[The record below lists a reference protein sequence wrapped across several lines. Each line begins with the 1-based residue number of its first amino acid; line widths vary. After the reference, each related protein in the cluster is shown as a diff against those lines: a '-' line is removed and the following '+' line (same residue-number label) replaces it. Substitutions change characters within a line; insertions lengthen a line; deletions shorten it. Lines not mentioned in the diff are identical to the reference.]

1 MLPGIS
7 AEDSLLADL
16 AIDPAHNGL
25 QSLEA
30 TDLVARDRQL
40 LTDSNVIIWQ
50 VGCVG
55 DPRFNSKGYTN
66 QFLEVLIKKLQDVYG
81 KDYEIIHYVGAHYSI
96 YDPVRERIKLS
107 EFVKPEVAKKV
118 TSVSTFFVP
127 PKEIRPLKEDVCR
140 LLNLKTDQKSHQ
152 PLPMPTKDK
161 SHCYGQKQKNA
172 INKLGEWNVPDHYIP
187 VQPSV
192 AARYLAKMSTDPKA
206 LDNHKQ
212 DPIAYMCK
220 YGLSSKDSQLIKNK
234 KAYLAAKPH
243 VGVKSTKDDAT
254 VVVVVAEGD
263 ESSPSKDDTTVVVVI
278 AAEGEE
284 VKPQKDDTTVVV
296 VAAQGE
302 EVKPQKDDTTVV
314 VVAAQGEEAKSQK
327 DDTTVVVVI
336 AAEGEEATSQ
346 KDDSTVVVI
355 AAGQEDLT
363 ETTIPGIIPCV

>member
-81 KDYEIIHYVGAHYSI
+81 KDYEIIHYVGAHYSV
-96 YDPVRERIKLS
+96 YDPVKERIKLS

-152 PLPMPTKDK
+152 PLPMPTKDN

-172 INKLGEWNVPDHYIP
+172 VKKLGEWKVPDHYIP

-220 YGLSSKDSQLIKNK
+220 YGLSSKDTQLIKDK
-234 KAYLAAKPH
+234 KAYLAAKPR

-254 VVVVVAEGD
+254 VVVIAAEGD
-263 ESSPSKDDTTVVVVI
+263 DSSSLKDDTTVVVVV
-278 AAEGEE
+278 AEGQE

-302 EVKPQKDDTTVV
+302 EI
-314 VVAAQGEEAKSQK
+314 KSQK

-336 AAEGEEATSQ
+336 VEGEEATSQ

-355 AAGQEDLT
+355 AAGHEDPT